1 MAWGTLIT
9 DLTTEGLVLPGQQVE
24 AASPRGEVAPVAQ
37 LATLSILL
45 ATRETLPALKLR
57 EASFI
62 LFKLHFVCMHTF
74 S

>member
-1 MAWGTLIT
+1 MIKAEDYGLSNWPSWGTLIT

-37 LATLSILL
+37 LAALSILL

-62 LFKLHFVCMHTF
+62 
-74 S
+74 